1 MKKIIK
7 RLLTGVLALA
17 TICTSLPAS
26 PVMAKERAST
36 TGSVVL
42 EKHPQLTYQF
52 DNSYPEPFNK
62 KLFKQNWWTYK
73 MNVNNSGS
81 YKRVYCIQYSV
92 PANTGDS
99 YEQQGDEYNRLSAE
113 QKKLLGRA
121 LMFGYNDSAG
131 SQYAGTWLENAIAT
145 QSMVWVITGGQYGT
159 SWEKKWC

>member
-52 DNSYPEPFNK
+52 DNSYP
-62 KLFKQNWWTYK
+62 
-73 MNVNNSGS
+73 
-81 YKRVYCIQYSV
+81 
-92 PANTGDS
+92 
-99 YEQQGDEYNRLSAE
+99 
-113 QKKLLGRA
+113 
-121 LMFGYNDSAG
+121 
-131 SQYAGTWLENAIAT
+131 
-145 QSMVWVITGGQYGT
+145 
-159 SWEKKWC
+159 